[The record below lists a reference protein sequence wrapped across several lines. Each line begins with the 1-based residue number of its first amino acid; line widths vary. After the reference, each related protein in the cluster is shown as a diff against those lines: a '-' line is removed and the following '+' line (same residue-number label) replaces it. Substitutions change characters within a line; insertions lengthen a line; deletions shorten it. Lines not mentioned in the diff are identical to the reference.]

1 MQQVL
6 RVGHRGAAGHAPE
19 NTLAAIQ
26 KGIALG
32 VDFVEIDVRRTA
44 DGVLVALHDATVDRT
59 TNGKGRV
66 DCLSLQE
73 IKQLNAGDGEHIP
86 TLEEVLKVAVGKTG
100 LMLELK
106 TRGTARQAA
115 EMVRKAGLSSSV
127 IYASFLHDELEHVRT
142 VDPEASLM
150 TLFGAVPRASVA
162 RAIQYGASYVGLRYD
177 KATRP
182 LVDSFHR
189 ANVLVF
195 VYTANISREI
205 QHALSLDVDGVISNF
220 PERIAANNR

>member
-1 MQQVL
+1 MQRVL
-6 RVGHRGAAGHAPE
+6 RIGHRGAAGHAPE

-26 KGIALG
+26 KGITLG
-32 VDFVEIDVRRTA
+32 VDLVEIDVRRTK
-44 DGVLVALHDATVDRT
+44 DGVLVVLHDETVNRT

-66 DCLSLQE
+66 DRLCLQDIE
-73 IKQLNAGDGEHIP
+73 QLNAGNGEHIP
-86 TLEEVLKVAVGKTG
+86 TLEEVLKVAAGKTG

-106 TRGTARQAA
+106 IRGAA
-115 EMVRKAGLSSSV
+115 QQTVEAVHEAGVRDSV
-127 IYASFLHDELEHVRT
+127 IYASFLHDELKHVRT

-150 TLFGAVPRASVA
+150 VLFGGLSRASVA
-162 RAIQYGASYVGLRYD
+162 RAIKYGPSHVGLRHD

-189 ANVLVF
+189 AGLLVF
-195 VYTANISREI
+195 VYTADAPSDI

-220 PERIAANNR
+220 PERIASQ